1 MEIKDFKYVTVIS
14 NDDYV
19 VSDHRV
25 HGVRIM
31 PGVTFLD
38 MLLRI
43 LKSEGIDESAVEL
56 RNIIFQEA
64 IATTEDYDRRIEV
77 SLVNEHSRLRVTVKS
92 QRIYHPSVGAADSP
106 WDINF
111 MCELNIAAPAVP
123 RMINID
129 QLKAD
134 AVTVRDLDDAY
145 AYTRQVNITH
155 YEFMKGL
162 GQVYDGEGY
171 ILAEV
176 HLSDLAA
183 EYNDSFYIHPVYLDC
198 STLVPVLFM
207 LKSKTL
213 ADISQQHDKPFIP
226 IFVESFR
233 ASGKML
239 DKAYVY
245 VRENGVSLSSSK
257 DIIYFDIELY
267 DGLGNLVALFHRLAS
282 KQIRSEG
289 LMHKHE
295 EALAPQVQPP
305 RGSSIEAPKNAMI
318 PPEVPQSEEQQTDR
332 LQLLEQEIQE
342 MVGEVAGVAA
352 HSISLEEGFYDQGLD
367 SSQLLLLVR
376 KLEDKLQMQLYPTLL
391 FEFSNI
397 KQLAVYLAENSTEGL
412 KISSNPP
419 QQVLQNSEVKRFYYS
434 HNWVKLAPLPSEA
447 QQAEGRLMIFTADD
461 GLGSSVERSIAARM
475 SASASVITVHPG
487 KGFERVDD
495 QSYRVRPGN
504 REDYKVLIQYL
515 NSIRQLPQFII
526 HLWEQSAAPND
537 DVESMVSDN
546 LEYGL
551 YSLHALTQALLEQ
564 KLQQGVKLIYAFI
577 NDGKLQSS
585 LDSAI
590 SGYMRCVTREK
601 GDFKYKAL
609 EMDAG
614 SDLSGLALTDIL
626 LRELTPQAMNES
638 EIKYMSGQRYT
649 RHYQPFAESAQNPA
663 SAADP
668 GARLGA
674 IIEKQDTILI
684 TGGLG
689 GLGWIFA
696 KYLAVYY
703 QAKLILAGR
712 SKRGSK
718 EENKLKELESLG
730 AEVLYVQ
737 ADVGIRSEA
746 EQLYRAAKQRYGKIN
761 GIIHCAGIVQDSLV
775 IQKDRAGIE
784 KVLRPKVQGTLLL
797 DELFQEEPLRYF
809 VLFSSFSAVA
819 GSPGQADYAYAN
831 CFMDEYAD
839 RREGT
844 GRPGKSLSINW
855 PLWKEGGM
863 QIDAASEEHMTAA
876 TGIVPLDTQSGLRAF
891 EESLLSP
898 FSRVI
903 VLEGD
908 ERKIAG
914 VMPAKEQEPEVKPAA
929 ERVQQQARTERTE
942 QIKRTWQTVS
952 AHSLE
957 SADEMAIIGLS
968 GRYPMADNV
977 NEFWENIKNGID
989 CITEIPKER
998 WDYTKDFDPDIHKQ
1012 GKSYTK
1018 WGGFMND
1025 VDKFDP
1031 LFFNMSPREAEYASP
1046 QERLFLQTVWHAVE
1060 DAGYTRNELSKSNT
1074 GVFVGVMWEQY
1085 QLYGA
1090 EQSMIGNVMALSSSY
1105 ATIAN
1110 RVSYVFNFCGPSLA
1124 IDTMC
1129 SSSLSAIHYACESI
1143 RRGEC
1148 EVAVAGGVNVA
1159 VHPNKYIL
1167 LSQGKFASTD
1177 GKCRS
1182 FGEGGDGYVP
1192 GEGVGAVIIKPLQKA
1207 QADGDHIY
1215 GVIKSSS
1222 INHGGKTS
1230 GFTVPSPASQSGVIS
1245 DAIKKANIDPRSI
1258 SYIEA
1263 HGTGTSLGDPIE
1275 IAGLTRVFRE
1285 YTQDKQF
1292 CSIGS
1297 IKSNIGH
1304 LESAAGI
1311 AGITKVLL
1319 QFKHQALA
1327 PSLHSEILNPGI
1339 PFESSPFYVQQ
1350 DIAEWKQPAVLS
1362 EEGGAVTRYPR
1373 RAGISGFGAGGTNV
1387 HLILEEY
1394 PVQQVRQ
1401 SYGKDNGPQIILLSA
1416 KTAERLTE
1424 TVRQLLLYL
1433 RPVQKM
1439 REPLPQPAEELA
1451 ATTIAADN
1459 RRQQI
1464 RLSVSELLAGV
1475 LQVDVRDLLEDEN
1488 LLEYVAS
1495 PLDYSILFQRIGANF
1510 HLEPDEDRF
1519 RNHLTFS
1526 QLCDYIIELQKSRDY
1541 SVKEAWGADSSVHSV
1556 PLEAEPF
1563 SLMDIAY
1570 TLQTGREALTE
1581 RIAFVVSSI
1590 EELCLK
1596 LEGLLA
1602 NTSKNADV
1610 YRGQVNSG
1618 RSGLGLLV
1626 DGAAGERFLETIVQN
1641 KELFKLAELWTLG
1654 AKFDWKILYQGQTP
1668 RRVSL
1673 PGYPFAKERY
1683 WVPAIPAD
1691 SMKHAQMAATEALH
1705 PLIDCNT
1712 STFSQQKFAKRF
1724 NGEEGWL
1731 RDHVLDQ
1738 QQLLPGAVY
1747 LEMACEAVRKSI
1759 DIRFPVLSN
1768 IVWAR
1773 PLIVNNDAPA
1783 DVQIFLYPEEQM
1795 AEFEIFTEEQGQKT
1809 VYAQGH
1815 AVFDSK
1821 HLPEPEAVDVQA
1833 VQSRCN
1839 KYVTGKDHYAELE
1852 AKGFRYGS
1860 LFQTITRLY
1869 CSDTETLALLELPHE
1884 AEEEF
1889 SRYSLH
1895 PSLID
1900 GAFQSV
1906 AGLEAGMGDQPK
1918 AFYMPFSLGEVSLWG
1933 ELPRRCYAY
1942 CVLADGQNHSGKGI
1956 KKYNVSILDEAG
1968 RTRAFLKDFAVKE
1981 FAAVSPAQDL
1991 VSTDLLSL
1999 LKKLETGEL
2008 TAHEAEQRMEVL
2020 KS

>member
-1 MEIKDFKYVTVIS
+1 MEIKDFKYVTVIG

-43 LKSEGIDESAVEL
+43 LKSEGIDESTVEL

-77 SLVNEHSRLRVTVKS
+77 SLVNEHSRLTLTVKS
-92 QRIYHPSVGAADSP
+92 QRISSRSAEGVDSP
-106 WDINF
+106 WDTNF
-111 MCELNIAAPAVP
+111 LCELHITVPAIP
-123 RMINID
+123 RMININ

-134 AVTVRDLDDAY
+134 AVAVRDLDEAY
-145 AYTRQVNITH
+145 AYARQVNITH

-162 GQVYDGEGY
+162 GQVYEGQGY

-176 HLSDLAA
+176 HLSPLAA
-183 EYNDSFYIHPVYLDC
+183 EYSDSFYIHPVYLDC

-207 LKSKTL
+207 LKTKTL
-213 ADISQQHDKPFIP
+213 ADISEQQDKPFIP

-233 ASGKML
+233 AAGEIL
-239 DKAYVY
+239 DKAYVC
-245 VRENGVSLSSSK
+245 VREDGISLSASK

-267 DGLGNLVALFHRLAS
+267 DGQGNLVALFQRLAS

-295 EALAPQVQPP
+295 EVAIPQVQSP
-305 RGSSIEAPKNAMI
+305 RSSIEVQRHI
-318 PPEVPQSEEQQTDR
+318 TILPEPQLEPQLVEEQQTVR
-332 LQLLEQEIQE
+332 LQRLEQEIQG
-342 MVGEVAGVAA
+342 MIGEVAGVAA
-352 HSISLEEGFYDQGLD
+352 RSISLEEGFYDQGLD

-376 KLEDKLQMQLYPTLL
+376 KLEDRLQMQLYPTLL

-397 KQLAVYLAENSTEGL
+397 KQLALYLAENSKENWNV
-412 KISSNPP
+412 SSSPA
-419 QQVLQNSEVKRFYYS
+419 QQVLQSSEAKRFYYS
-434 HNWVKLAPLPSEA
+434 HNWVQATSLPEK
-447 QQAEGRLMIFTADD
+447 QQVEGRLLIFTTGAA
-461 GLGSSVERSIAARM
+461 LGSSVERVLAARM
-475 SASASVITVHPG
+475 SASTIAVHPG
-487 KGFERVDD
+487 AGFEQVDD
-495 QSYRVRPGN
+495 YVYRVRPGS
-504 REDYKVLIQYL
+504 REDYKALIQHL
-515 NSIRQLPQFII
+515 HNIQQLPQFII
-526 HLWEQSAAPND
+526 HLWEKSTVANADMQSLI
-537 DVESMVSDN
+537 SDN

-564 KLQQGVKLIYAFI
+564 KLQQGVTLIYAFI
-577 NDGKLQSS
+577 NDGKLQTT

-601 GDFKYKAL
+601 SDFRYKTL
-609 EMDAG
+609 EMGAG
-614 SDLSGLALTDIL
+614 SDLSGLALTEIL

-638 EIKYMSGQRYT
+638 EIKYVSGQRYAK
-649 RHYQPFAESAQNPA
+649 HYLPFAESTQNPDA
-663 SAADP
+663 VADS
-668 GARLGA
+668 GATLGA
-674 IIEKQDTILI
+674 IIKKQDTILI

-696 KYLAVYY
+696 RYLAVHY

-712 SKRGSK
+712 SKPGSK
-718 EENKLKELESLG
+718 EDKQLKELESLG

-737 ADVGIRSEA
+737 ADIGIRQEA
-746 EQLYRAAKQRYGKIN
+746 EQLYRAVKQRYGQVN
-761 GIIHCAGIVQDSLV
+761 GIIHCAGIVQDGLV
-775 IQKDRAGIE
+775 IQKDRAVIE
-784 KVLRPKVQGTLLL
+784 KVLRPKIQGTLLL

-831 CFMDEYAD
+831 CFMDEYAEH
-839 RREGT
+839 RQGT
-844 GRPGKSLSINW
+844 ARPGKSLSINW
-855 PLWKEGGM
+855 SLWKEGGM
-863 QIDAASEEHMTAA
+863 QIDVFSQEHMTAT
-876 TGIVPLDTQSGLRAF
+876 TGIVPLDTESGLRAF
-891 EESLLSP
+891 EEALLSSY
-898 FSRVI
+898 SRVI

-908 ERKIAG
+908 EHKIAG
-914 VMPAKEQEPEVKPAA
+914 VMPAYEQAREVKPAA
-929 ERVQQQARTERTE
+929 EKLQQQEQTKPIERTDLP
-942 QIKRTWQTVS
+942 
-952 AHSLE
+952 HSLHS

-968 GRYPMADNV
+968 GRYPMAENV
-977 NEFWENIKNGID
+977 AEFWENIKGGTD

-998 WDYTKDFDPDIHKQ
+998 WDLAKDFDPDIHKQ

-1018 WGGFMND
+1018 WGGFMDD

-1060 DAGYTRNELSKSNT
+1060 DAGYTRNELSKRKT

-1090 EQSMIGNVMALSSSY
+1090 EQSMYGNVMALSSSY
-1105 ATIAN
+1105 ASIAN

-1192 GEGVGAVIIKPLQKA
+1192 GEGVGAVIIKPLQQA
-1207 QADGDHIY
+1207 QADGDQIY

-1230 GFTVPSPASQSGVIS
+1230 GFTVPSPASQYSVIA
-1245 DAIKKANIDPRSI
+1245 DAIKKADIDPRSI

-1275 IAGLTRVFRE
+1275 IAGLSRVFRE

-1311 AGITKVLL
+1311 AGITKILL
-1319 QFKHQALA
+1319 QFKHQALV

-1339 PFESSPFYVQQ
+1339 PFESSPFYVQHEL
-1350 DIAEWKQPAVLS
+1350 AEWKQPVVRS
-1362 EEGGAVTRYPR
+1362 GEGGAVTRYPR

-1394 PVQQVRQ
+1394 QAPQVRQ
-1401 SYGKDNGPQIILLSA
+1401 PYDKENEPQIILLSA
-1416 KTAERLTE
+1416 KTAEKLSE
-1424 TVRQLLLYL
+1424 TASQLLLYL
-1433 RPVQKM
+1433 RPEPKEQ
-1439 REPLPQPAEELA
+1439 EPLLQQEEEERTVA
-1451 ATTIAADN
+1451 SIDEDN
-1459 RRQQI
+1459 WQLQI
-1464 RLSVSELLAGV
+1464 RLDVSKLLADV
-1475 LQVDVRDLLEDEN
+1475 LQVDVRDMLEDEN
-1488 LLEYVAS
+1488 LLEYAAS
-1495 PLDYSILFQRIGANF
+1495 PLDYSILFQQIAANF
-1510 HLEPDEDRF
+1510 HLEPDQERF
-1519 RNHLTFS
+1519 RNHLTYS
-1526 QLCDYIIELQKSRDY
+1526 QLCDYIMELKKHGEHSL
-1541 SVKEAWGADSSVHSV
+1541 KEASGGDISVQSSL
-1556 PLEAEPF
+1556 LEDAPV
-1563 SLMDIAY
+1563 SLSDIAY

-1590 EELCLK
+1590 EELLLK
-1596 LEGLLA
+1596 LEDLVAG
-1602 NTSKNADV
+1602 TSKKVDI

-1618 RSGLGLLV
+1618 HSGLGLLV
-1626 DGAAGERFLETIVQN
+1626 DGTAGERFLEAVVQN
-1641 KELFKLAELWTLG
+1641 QELYKLAELWTLG
-1654 AKFDWKILYQGQTP
+1654 AKIDWNILYKGHRP
-1668 RRVSL
+1668 RRISL
-1673 PGYPFAKERY
+1673 PGYPFAKEHY
-1683 WVPAIPAD
+1683 WVPVVPAD
-1691 SMKHAQMAATEALH
+1691 FLKHAQLAASQVLH
-1705 PLIDCNT
+1705 PLVDSNT

-1731 RDHVLDQ
+1731 RDHVLNQ
-1738 QQLLPGAVY
+1738 QKLLPGAAY
-1747 LEMACEAVRKSI
+1747 LEMACEAVRNSI
-1759 DIRFPVLSN
+1759 DTRFPVLHN

-1773 PLIVNNDAPA
+1773 PLIVNSEPA
-1783 DVQIFLYPEEQM
+1783 DMQIYLYPEEQM
-1795 AEFEIFTEEQGQKT
+1795 AEFEIFTEEQGRKI

-1815 AVFDSK
+1815 AGFAGTQ
-1821 HLPEPEAVDVQA
+1821 LPEPEAVDLGAIQA
-1833 VQSRCN
+1833 RCN
-1839 KYVTGKDHYAELE
+1839 RYVTGQDHYAELDS
-1852 AKGFRYGS
+1852 KGFRYGS
-1860 LFQTITRLY
+1860 LFQTITHLY
-1869 CSDTETLALLELPHE
+1869 CGDTESLALLELPQE
-1884 AEEEF
+1884 AGEEF
-1889 SRYSLH
+1889 SRYTLH

-1906 AGLEAGMGDQPK
+1906 AGLETGEQPE
-1918 AFYMPFSLGEVSLWG
+1918 AFSMPFSLGEVRVWS

-1942 CVLADGQNHSGKGI
+1942 CVLADGQSHFGKGI
-1956 KKYNVSILDEAG
+1956 KKYNVAILDEAG
-1968 RTRAFLKDFAVKE
+1968 HTRAFLKDFAVKE
-1981 FAAVSPAQDL
+1981 FALSPAPEPS
-1991 VSTDLLSL
+1991 STDLLSL
-1999 LKKLETGEL
+1999 LQKLETGEL